1 MNASSFFPALSPALA
16 RFSRQSAAPFR
27 ALLRTTGYKLRPPC
41 ALEHTARI
49 TARQAALLA
58 SGVVGPQA
66 CAQIRVEER
75 AGALPTI
82 VVGGFV
88 PDATEAFYLLRG
100 GLLRHGSVFYFNYPR
115 RGFSTDLFLAQLEDL
130 IEEIHTRRGQRPVLI
145 AVSFGAG
152 LVLELLRRAAARGE
166 TLPLAGL
173 ALVSPVACSA
183 DLIDV
188 RAPKPTTLL
197 GRVLLPYLRG
207 GACAPD
213 GAIVEKSRTVFLR
226 MFESGA
232 QNQSALRF
240 LLTRAETQ
248 RLRDAVVGSI
258 NAIDAAGAFER
269 VRALNQFPEPGEP
282 CVLFAGPAL
291 VLYAEKESAVLQ
303 ENAPT
308 WREFSHRAEAWFPR
322 GHCAVV
328 TNEDDHPVQHASLIF
343 HSRNFE
349 PHLARLFREIRR
361 LKVHAA

>member
-1 MNASSFFPALSPALA
+1 MNASAFLPPYPTLA
-16 RFSRQSAAPFR
+16 RLSQQTAAPLQ
-27 ALLRTTGYKLRPPC
+27 ALLRTTGYTLRPPR
-41 ALEHTARI
+41 AVEHVARV

-58 SGVVGPQA
+58 SGIVGPQA

-75 AGALPTI
+75 GGALPTI

-100 GLLRHGSVFYFNYPR
+100 GLLRYGSVFYFNYPR
-115 RGFSTDLFLAQLEDL
+115 RGFSTDLFIAQLEDL
-130 IEEIHTRRGQRPVLI
+130 IAEIVATRGVRPALI

-152 LVLELLRRAAARGE
+152 LVIEMLRRAAARGE
-166 TLPLAGL
+166 SLPLAGL
-173 ALVSPVACSA
+173 TLVSPVACSA
-183 DLIDV
+183 DLIDFS
-188 RAPKPTTLL
+188 APKPTTLL

-207 GACAPD
+207 GASPD
-213 GAIVEKSRTVFLR
+213 GAIVEKSRSVFLR

-240 LLTRAETQ
+240 LLTRAETR
-248 RLRDAVVGSI
+248 RLRDAVVGTI

-269 VRALNQFPEPGEP
+269 VRALNHFPAPAAP
-282 CVLFAGPAL
+282 RALFTGPTL

-308 WREFSHRAEAWFPR
+308 WREFSERTTAWFPQGR
-322 GHCAVV
+322 CVVV
-328 TNEDDHPVQHASLIF
+328 TNHADHPVQHASLIF

-349 PHLARLFREIRR
+349 PHLAQLYRAIRQR
-361 LKVHAA
+361 PARAA

>member
-1 MNASSFFPALSPALA
+1 MNASSLFPALPNLA
-16 RFSRQSAAPFR
+16 RLTQQTAAPFQALVR
-27 ALLRTTGYKLRPPC
+27 ATGYKLRPPR
-41 ALEHTARI
+41 AVEHAAIVRT
-49 TARQAALLA
+49 RQAPLLA
-58 SGVVGPQA
+58 SGLVGPQA

-75 AGALPTI
+75 SGALPTI

-115 RGFSTDLFLAQLEDL
+115 RGFSTDLFIAQLEDL
-130 IEEIHTRRGQRPVLI
+130 IDELATQRRQAPALI

-152 LVLELLRRAAARGE
+152 LVLEMLRRATARGE
-166 TLPLAGL
+166 SLPLSGL
-173 ALVSPVACSA
+173 TLVSPVACTA
-183 DLIDV
+183 DLVDA

-207 GACAPD
+207 SAAPD
-213 GAIVEKSRTVFLR
+213 GAIVERSRTVFLR

-240 LLTRAETQ
+240 LLTRDETR
-248 RLRDAVVGSI
+248 RLRDAVVGTI

-269 VRALNQFPEPGEP
+269 VRALNQFPEPGAARM
-282 CVLFAGPAL
+282 LFAGPAL

-308 WREFSHRAEAWFPR
+308 WREFSGRTTAWFPQGR
-322 GHCAVV
+322 CVVV
-328 TNEDDHPVQHASLIF
+328 TNHADHPVQHASLIF

-349 PHLARLFREIRR
+349 PHLAQLYRVIRQQQ
-361 LKVHAA
+361 LTAA

>member
-1 MNASSFFPALSPALA
+1 MNASRFFPTFPTLA
-16 RFSRQSAAPFR
+16 RLSQQTTAPFQ
-27 ALLRTTGYKLRPPC
+27 ALVRTTGYRLRPPR
-41 ALEHTARI
+41 AVEHTPRV
-49 TARQAALLA
+49 TVRQTRLLA

-75 AGALPTI
+75 SGSLPTI

-100 GLLRHGSVFYFNYPR
+100 GLLKFGSVFYLNYPR
-115 RGFSTDLFLAQLEDL
+115 RAFSTDLFLAQLEDL
-130 IEEIHTRRGQRPVLI
+130 IAEIVATRGVRPALI

-152 LVLELLRRAAARGE
+152 LVLELLRRAAERGE
-166 TLPLAGL
+166 PLPLAGL
-173 ALVSPVACSA
+173 TLVSPVACTA
-183 DLIDV
+183 DLIDLG
-188 RAPKPTTLL
+188 APKPTTLL

-207 GACAPD
+207 TAAPD

-232 QNQSALRF
+232 QNRSALRF
-240 LLTRAETQ
+240 LLTRVETQ
-248 RLRDAVVGSI
+248 RLRDAVVGTI

-269 VRALNQFPEPGEP
+269 VRALNQLPAPAAP
-282 CVLFAGPAL
+282 RVLFAGPAL

-308 WREFSHRAEAWFPR
+308 WLELSQRTTAWLPQGR
-322 GHCAVV
+322 CVVV
-328 TNEDDHPVQHASLIF
+328 TNHADHPVQHASLIF

-349 PHLARLFREIRR
+349 PHLAQLYRTIRQR
-361 LKVHAA
+361 PAHAA

>member
-1 MNASSFFPALSPALA
+1 MNASSFFPALSPALV
-16 RFSRQSAAPFR
+16 RFSRQTTAPFQ

-41 ALEHTARI
+41 ALEHTARL
-49 TARQAALLA
+49 TSRQAPLLA

-100 GLLRHGSVFYFNYPR
+100 GLLKYGSVFYFNYPR

-130 IEEIHTRRGQRPVLI
+130 IEEIYVQRGQRPALI

-152 LVLELLRRAAARGE
+152 LVVELLRRAAARGE
-166 TLPLAGL
+166 ALPLAGL
-173 ALVSPVACSA
+173 TLVSPVACTA
-183 DLIDV
+183 DLIDA

-207 GACAPD
+207 GAAPD

-240 LLTRAETQ
+240 LLTRAETR
-248 RLRDAVVGSI
+248 RLRDAVVGAI

-269 VRALNQFPEPGEP
+269 VRALNLLPEPGEP
-282 CVLFAGPAL
+282 RALFSGPAL
-291 VLYAEKESAVLQ
+291 VLYAEKESSVLQ

-308 WREFSHRAEAWFPR
+308 WHEFSSRTAAWFPQGR
-322 GHCAVV
+322 CVVV
-328 TNEDDHPVQHASLIF
+328 TNDADNPVQHASLIF

-349 PHLARLFREIRR
+349 PHLARLYRDIRR
-361 LKVHAA
+361 QKARAA

>member
-1 MNASSFFPALSPALA
+1 MHASRFLPPFPALA
-16 RFSRQSAAPFR
+16 RLSQQTAAPFH
-27 ALLRTTGYKLRPPC
+27 ALLRTTGYKLRPPR
-41 ALEHTARI
+41 ALEHPPRVT
-49 TARQAALLA
+49 TRQAPLLA
-58 SGVVGPQA
+58 SGLVGPQA
-66 CAQIRVEER
+66 RAQVCVEER
-75 AGALPTI
+75 GGALPTI

-130 IEEIHTRRGQRPVLI
+130 IAEIATLRGQRPALI

-166 TLPLAGL
+166 ALPLAGL
-173 ALVSPVACSA
+173 TLVSPVACTA

-207 GACAPD
+207 GGAPD
-213 GAIVEKSRTVFLR
+213 GAIVEKSRSVFLR

-240 LLTRAETQ
+240 LLTRTETR
-248 RLRDAVVGSI
+248 RLRAAVVGSI

-269 VRALNQFPEPGEP
+269 VRALSLFPEPGEP
-282 CVLFAGPAL
+282 RVLFAGPAL

-308 WREFSHRAEAWFPR
+308 WREFSQRTRAWLPEGR
-322 GHCAVV
+322 CVVV
-328 TNEDDHPVQHASLIF
+328 TNHADHPVQHASLIF

-349 PHLARLFREIRR
+349 PHLARLYRLIRER
-361 LKVHAA
+361 AARAA